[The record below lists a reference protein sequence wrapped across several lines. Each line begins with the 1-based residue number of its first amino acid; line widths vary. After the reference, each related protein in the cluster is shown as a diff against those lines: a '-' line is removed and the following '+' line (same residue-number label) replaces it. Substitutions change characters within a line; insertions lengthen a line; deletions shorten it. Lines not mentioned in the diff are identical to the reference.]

1 LIWSKTGRPQVTLG
15 ALYCQKHIV
24 VAMPLHDIA
33 VLGLIVLFVA
43 SVLGVR
49 ILWDIFKLIRGFW
62 IDYRRVNRLDE

>member
-1 LIWSKTGRPQVTLG
+1 MTLG